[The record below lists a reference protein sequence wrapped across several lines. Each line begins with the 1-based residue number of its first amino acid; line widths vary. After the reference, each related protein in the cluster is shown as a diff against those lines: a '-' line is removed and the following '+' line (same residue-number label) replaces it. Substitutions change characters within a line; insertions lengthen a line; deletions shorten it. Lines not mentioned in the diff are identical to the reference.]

1 MSADRSRPT
10 RTRMV
15 REVAA
20 REIRSRGRT
29 RSFRLITAFMVLA
42 AIVGPILLAVWPS
55 GGDDLR
61 KVDIGVAADLD
72 TAIEPL
78 LVTISAD
85 QLELTFVPLT
95 GLTDTTTDEALASGE
110 LDVVI
115 EADDVTA
122 WNERPDEEIELFV
135 EAALQQVAALQ
146 RGASVGLSE
155 DETIDLFQPLVVT
168 KRFVDAPDTSD
179 DDIRRVIALIG
190 LLVAFMLPQVFG
202 QLTLLGVVEEK
213 ATRVV
218 EVLLSHI
225 KPRTLLLG
233 KVLGLS
239 ALALVQLTVVIAGL
253 VAALLATNRIDIP
266 SSVWRFVPMLAI
278 SVIGGLLLYNTV
290 FALLGSLISRQEDAS
305 QVVLPVLLP
314 LMAGFFVGQFS
325 ALGDPDTLI
334 AKIFTYIPFTSP
346 MLLPVR
352 IARDAIAPWEVALAL
367 GILALSIWLLLR
379 MAGRVYQF
387 TLLHSGSAVS
397 WKQAW
402 LFARG
407 SDLSVTP
414 AALPENGSG

>member
-1 MSADRSRPT
+1 
-10 RTRMV
+10 MV

-29 RSFRLITAFMVLA
+29 KSFRLITAFMVFVA
-42 AIVGPILLAVWPS
+42 VVGPIMLAVWPS

-61 KVDIGVAADLD
+61 KVDIGVAANLD

-78 LVTISAD
+78 LVTISAE
-85 QLELTFVPLT
+85 QLELTFVPL
-95 GLTDTTTDEALASGE
+95 GDLNDTTTDEALASGE

-115 EADDVTA
+115 EADDVIA
-122 WNERPDEEIELFV
+122 WNKRPDPEIEPYV
-135 EAALQQVAALQ
+135 EAALQQIAALE
-146 RGASVGLSE
+146 RGNAAGLSE
-155 DETIDLFQPLVVT
+155 EETIGLFQPLEVT
-168 KRFVDAPDTSD
+168 KRFVDAPDTSE
-179 DDIRRVIALIG
+179 DDIRMVIAIIG
-190 LLVAFMLPQVFG
+190 LVVAFMLPQVFG

-266 SSVWRFVPMLAI
+266 PSIWGFIPMLTI

-305 QVVLPVLLP
+305 QVVLPMFVP
-314 LMAGFFVGQFS
+314 LMAGFFVGQFT

-334 AKIFTYIPFTSP
+334 AKVFTYIPFTAP

-352 IARDAIAPWEVALAL
+352 MARDAIAPWEVALAL
-367 GILALSIWLLLR
+367 GVLAVSIWLLLR
-379 MAGRVYQF
+379 MAGRVYEF
-387 TLLHSGSAVS
+387 TLLHSGSRVS

-407 SDLSVTP
+407 SDLSATPTATP
-414 AALPENGSG
+414 AALPENGTG

>member
-1 MSADRSRPT
+1 
-10 RTRMV
+10 MV
-15 REVAA
+15 REVAF

-29 RSFRLITAFMVLA
+29 KSFRLITAFMVFVA
-42 AIVGPILLAVWPS
+42 VAGPILLAVWPS

-61 KVDIGVAADLD
+61 KVDIGVVADLD
-72 TAIEPL
+72 TSIEPL
-78 LVTISAD
+78 LVTITAG
-85 QLELTFVPLT
+85 QLELTFVPIGDLT
-95 GLTDTTTDEALASGE
+95 GITTDKALASGE
-110 LDVVI
+110 LDVAI
-115 EADDVTA
+115 EADDVVA
-122 WNERPDEEIELFV
+122 WNERPDLEIEPYV
-135 EAALQQVAALQ
+135 EAALQQVAAVQ
-146 RGASVGLSE
+146 RGAAAGMSE
-155 DETIDLFQPLVVT
+155 DETIDLFQPLEVT

-179 DDIRRVIALIG
+179 DDVRMVIALLG
-190 LLVAFMLPQVFG
+190 LMVAFMLPQVFG

-225 KPRTLLLG
+225 QPRTLLLG

-239 ALALVQLTVVIAGL
+239 ALALVQLAVVIAGL

-266 SSVWRFVPMLAI
+266 PSIWGFIPMLAI

-305 QVVLPVLLP
+305 QVVLPMFLP
-314 LMAGFFVGQFS
+314 LMAGFFVGQFT

-334 AKIFTYIPFTSP
+334 AKIFTYIPFTAP

-352 IARDAIAPWEVALAL
+352 MARDAIAPWEIALAL
-367 GILALSIWLLLR
+367 GVLALSIWLLLR
-379 MAGRVYQF
+379 MAGRAYQF
-387 TLLHSGSAVS
+387 TLLHSGSRVS

-407 SDLSVTP
+407 ADLSATPAARP
-414 AALPENGSG
+414 AALPENGTG